1 MNNKLVG
8 NKQYRNEGIK
18 IMEYEI
24 IHLSKEKWKG
34 TIIPIRYTTDKYYV
48 VIVNKTG
55 KGFAIDIEKKDFA
68 EPVTHTP
75 EEYNYPDKLYEDHL
89 ENAYAWGVLVND
101 ELVAAMETDQEL
113 WSNRLR
119 ITELWVAE
127 NYQKQGIGHALIEM
141 AKEQAR
147 RQRRRA
153 IILETQSCNVN
164 AIDFYQHEG
173 FTLIGMDTCCYK
185 NNDLQRKEVR
195 LEFGWFP
202 KKKKRLSRE
211 EVETRMETED
221 DWYKVELMTQHAFWN
236 NHHLGCDEHYL
247 VHKMRQDKDF
257 LPELSRI
264 AVKDGEIIGYIM
276 YSKAKVVDGEDTHE
290 VVTFGPLCVE
300 PKWQGC
306 GVGELLL
313 RETMDIAKNKG
324 YKGIIIFGEPDYY
337 PRIGFKTCDNFNI
350 TSAEG
355 RNFDAFMGIELWE
368 GSMKGIKGKFY
379 ESEVFENLPKEEV
392 EEYSKKFPKL
402 KKLRFP
408 GQWD

>member
-1 MNNKLVG
+1 
-8 NKQYRNEGIK
+8 
-18 IMEYEI
+18 MEYEI
-24 IHLSKEKWKG
+24 IHLPKEKWKG
-34 TIIPIRYTTDKYYV
+34 TIIPIGYTTDKYYD
-48 VIVNKTG
+48 VIVNKTD
-55 KGFAIDIEKKDFA
+55 KGFAIDIEKRDFT

-75 EEYNYPDKLYEDHL
+75 EEYNYPDKLYEDHW

-101 ELVAAMETDQEL
+101 ELVAAIETDQEL

-147 RQRRRA
+147 RERRRA

-202 KKKKRLSRE
+202 KKKKRLRRE
-211 EVETRMETED
+211 EVEIRMETEE
-221 DWYKVELMTQHAFWN
+221 DWYKVELMTQRAFWN

-276 YSKAKVVDGEDTHE
+276 YSKARVVDGEDTHE
-290 VVTFGPLCVE
+290 VVTFGPLCVD

-313 RETMDIAKNKG
+313 RETMDLVKNKG

-368 GSMKGIKGKFY
+368 GSMEGIKGKFY
-379 ESEVFENLPKEEV
+379 ESELFENLPKEEV